1 MVGTR
6 ARTGLLGLARAV
18 IAVAHTFPLRRHL
31 GLFAEAPSLGEAWK
45 GFGPL
50 VAIALCFVP
59 VRWYARGVALLRAR
73 PWGAFL
79 ATTLLILA
87 HLVPAFDHLPA
98 FARGP
103 SWGDGWRGFGS
114 ALAAVWFAAPLS
126 FQGRV
131 VGALRRGSLRPLL
144 GWVCNAMLRRLPA
157 RGEARRALP

>member
-1 MVGTR
+1 MAGIR
-6 ARTGLLGLARAV
+6 ARTGLLGFACFV

-59 VRWYARGVALLRAR
+59 AAWCARGVAQLRAR

-79 ATTLLILA
+79 ATTLLVLA

-98 FARGP
+98 FARDP

-114 ALAAVWFAAPLS
+114 ALAVVWFAAPIS
-126 FQGRV
+126 AQGRV

-144 GWVCNAMLRRLPA
+144 VWDRNVTLRRLRA
-157 RGEARRALP
+157 RAEARRALR